1 MTNQINRRKF
11 MTAGVVTGCTLILSV
26 KLLASNGFSHLLT
39 QKPDPKKLNFCGY
52 TCPKDCKFLEASV
65 KNDPALKK
73 EAYEIWEMK
82 ERFGVVEFDPDK
94 IFCFGC
100 KNHNKP
106 VGIRLQKCDVRN
118 CCIDKKLDAC
128 IECIEL
134 KTCEKDLWK
143 KFPDFKNAVIKMQSE
158 YFGNRG

>member
-1 MTNQINRRKF
+1 MTNQFNRRKF
-11 MTAGVVTGCTLILSV
+11 MTTGTVAGCALLLSGKLQAFNSLIYHQKVIPDPV
-26 KLLASNGFSHLLT
+26 KLNY
-39 QKPDPKKLNFCGY
+39 CGY

-65 KNDPALKK
+65 KNDPVLKK

-82 ERFGVVEFDPDK
+82 ERFGISEFDPEK

-100 KNHNKP
+100 KTKDKP

-118 CCIDKKLDAC
+118 CCIDKKLESC
-128 IECIEL
+128 IECKEL

-143 KFPDFKNAVIKMQSE
+143 KFPDFKKAVIKMQSDYLE
-158 YFGNRG
+158 NKG